1 MSTSTA
7 RAEAAGFPGASGQ
20 VFAGDAERLA
30 RALCSTAER
39 LAYDFGVVL
48 VPAWHDLDGRGQ
60 ALLTEILRQMMIEG
74 RLAASGRRV

>member
-20 VFAGDAERLA
+20 VFAGD
-30 RALCSTAER
+30 AER